1 MSLLPVDEAVGQIVA
16 GVAPLAAETVPLDDA
31 FGRTLAVPLA
41 AKRDQPPFPASA
53 MDGYAV
59 RAADARVGAR
69 LKVIGAS
76 AAGHRFAGKVSVG
89 EAVRIFTGAPL
100 PDGADAV
107 LIQEDADAGDGT
119 VVPREAPAPGQH
131 IRPAGMDFRAGEP
144 LLDAGRVLGIR
155 ESALAAAMGHATVAV
170 RRRPFVA
177 IVATGDELVPPSA
190 TPGPDQIVASN
201 GFGLAAF
208 VRVAGGVPADLGI
221 VPDDLGAIEAAVGR
235 AAALP
240 ADVLVTLG
248 GASVGDHDLV
258 RAALGA
264 KGMTLDFWRVA
275 MRPGKPLMSGRIGA
289 MRVLGLPGN
298 PVSSFVGALLFLRP
312 LVAALLGQP
321 VTDPSVPAVTGSSL
335 PANDGVR
342 QDYVRAVL
350 RRDASG
356 RPVATP
362 SGRQDSSALATLTA
376 ADCLLIRP
384 PHAPAAG
391 AGEPCRIIPLP

>member
-1 MSLLPVDEAVGQIVA
+1 MSLLPVDEAIERIVS
-16 GVAPLAAETVPLDDA
+16 GVAPLASESVPIEDA
-31 FGRTLAVPLA
+31 FGRTLASPLA

-59 RAADARVGAR
+59 RAADAHVGAR
-69 LKVIGAS
+69 LRVIGAS
-76 AAGHRFAGKVSVG
+76 AAGHRFAGQVSAG
-89 EAVRIFTGAPL
+89 EAVRIFTGAPV
-100 PDGADAV
+100 PEGADAV
-107 LIQEDADAGDGT
+107 LIQEDADAGDGF
-119 VVPREAPAPGQH
+119 VAPREATAPGQH
-131 IRPAGMDFRAGEP
+131 IRPAGMDFRAGET
-144 LLDAGRVLGIR
+144 LLAAGRVLGIR

-170 RRRPFVA
+170 RRRPVVA
-177 IVATGDELVPPSA
+177 FVATGDELVPPSA
-190 TPGPDQIVASN
+190 TPGADQIVASN

-208 VRVAGGVPADLGI
+208 VRSIGGVPADLGI
-221 VPDDLGAIEAAVGR
+221 VPDDLAAIEAVVGR

-264 KGMTLDFWRVA
+264 GGMALDFWRVA

-298 PVSSFVGALLFLRP
+298 PVSSFVGALLFLKP

-321 VTDPSVPAVTGSSL
+321 VTDPSLPAVTGSSL
-335 PANDGVR
+335 PANDSAR

-356 RPVATP
+356 RPVASP
-362 SGRQDSSALATLTA
+362 AGRQDSSALATLTA

>member
-1 MSLLPVDEAVGQIVA
+1 MSLLPVDEAAGRIVA
-16 GVAPLAAETVPLDDA
+16 GVAPLAAETVAIEDA
-31 FGRTLAVPLA
+31 FGRTLAEPLV

-59 RAADARVGAR
+59 RAADAQVGAR
-69 LKVIGAS
+69 LNVIGTS
-76 AAGHRFAGKVSVG
+76 AAGHRFAGRVAPG
-89 EAVRIFTGAPL
+89 EAVRIFTGAPV
-100 PDGADAV
+100 PEGADAV
-107 LIQEDADAGDGT
+107 LIQEDAEAAGGI
-119 VVPREAPAPGQH
+119 VVPRETPAPGQH
-131 IRPAGMDFRAGEP
+131 IRPAGMDSRAGET
-144 LLDAGRVLGIR
+144 LLAAGRVLGIR

-170 RRRPFVA
+170 RCRPVVA
-177 IVATGDELVPPSA
+177 FVATGDELVPPSA
-190 TPGPDQIVASN
+190 MPGPDQIVASN
-201 GFGLAAF
+201 GLGLAAF
-208 VRVAGGVPADLGI
+208 VRVAGGMPADLGI
-221 VPDDLGAIEAAVGR
+221 VADDLAAIEAAIDR

-258 RAALGA
+258 RAALGT

-275 MRPGKPLMSGRIGA
+275 MRPGKPLMSGRVGA

-312 LVAALLGQP
+312 LLSALLGRP
-321 VTDPSVPAVTGSSL
+321 PTDPSVPAVAGSNL
-335 PANDGVR
+335 PANDSVR
-342 QDYVRAVL
+342 QDYLRATL
-350 RRDASG
+350 GLDASG

-384 PHAPAAG
+384 PHAPAAR
-391 AGEPCRIIPLP
+391 AGDPCRIIRLP